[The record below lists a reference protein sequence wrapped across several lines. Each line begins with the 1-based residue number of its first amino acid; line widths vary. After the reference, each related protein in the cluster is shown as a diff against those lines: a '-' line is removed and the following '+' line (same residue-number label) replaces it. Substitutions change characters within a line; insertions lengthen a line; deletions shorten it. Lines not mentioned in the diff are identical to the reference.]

1 MNEEVV
7 ENVDVTLRQV
17 GDNWVLRISDP
28 SGVEPVKNDIAVTA
42 APGAITITAP
52 QGTPTAIYTLSG
64 NRIPAPSHIDGTLNV
79 GVTPGFY
86 IVTTGTVTT
95 KVLVH

>member
-1 MNEEVV
+1 M
-7 ENVDVTLRQV
+7 

-28 SGVEPVKNDIAVTA
+28 SGVEPVKNRISVTA
-42 APGAITITAP
+42 TQGAITITAP